1 MALPFNCHGTA
12 CHGLSLR
19 RAQAMAVD
27 AVLTEAHHSDS
38 QHPEP
43 INRSGLDPRACA
55 AASQVRTCYRSR
67 VSISERLIMAHHR
80 VIERGLRA
88 RYVRTTAGI
97 TAGTR
102 LTGP

>member
-43 INRSGLDPRACA
+43 INRSGLDPRVCGA
-55 AASQVRTCYRSR
+55 AF
-67 VSISERLIMAHHR
+67 
-80 VIERGLRA
+80 RGG
-88 RYVRTTAGI
+88 YVLPKQEVDRWKANNG
-97 TAGTR
+97 A
-102 LTGP
+102 PSCH